1 MNGVITMFKHLSRKA
16 ICSLVL
22 ILTLLL
28 PQAALVQADE
38 IQEIEDSVSEADL
51 ENYLSDTLY
60 YEDDDLYT
68 GLVTDEDS
76 GKQYYFEDGE
86 LQTGFQK
93 IGEPEKTYYFN
104 KKTGAMVKGFRKIKG
119 KKYYFKK
126 KTGEMKTG
134 WLKYKGSRYYFKKN
148 GKMKTGWFTYK
159 GERYYFKKNGK
170 MKTGT
175 LKKGNYIYAFN
186 SDGVLVD
193 KYLKDSSAAGSKS
206 RTRTKA
212 SSLTGLTAKEV
223 IEKVGPLFTED
234 QKESGV
240 LACISLAQFIL
251 ESGYGKSDLA
261 VNANNCFGMKQSLSG
276 NTWKGSTWDGKSV
289 YTINTREYDSY
300 TIRASFRK
308 YSCIEDSIADHS
320 AYLTGAKDDD
330 GLRYA
335 GLKNCTNYT
344 TAAQI
349 IQNGGYCSGS
359 SYVAQLSSLITKWD
373 LTRFNADTQ

>member
-1 MNGVITMFKHLSRKA
+1 MLKYLSKKA
-16 ICSLVL
+16 VCSMIL
-22 ILTLLL
+22 ILTLLI

-38 IQEIEDSVSEADL
+38 IREIEDSVTEADL
-51 ENYLSDTLY
+51 EDYLSDAIY
-60 YEDDDLYT
+60 YEDDDPYT
-68 GLVTDEDS
+68 GLVTDENT

-93 IGEPEKTYYFN
+93 FGEPEHTYYFS
-104 KKTGAMVKGFRKIKG
+104 KKTGAMAKGFRKIKG

-126 KTGEMKTG
+126 KSGVMKTG
-134 WLKYKGSRYYFKKN
+134 WLTYRGSRYYFKKN
-148 GKMKTGWFTYK
+148 GKLKTGWLTYK

-175 LKKGNYIYAFN
+175 LKKGGFIYEFDN
-186 SDGVLVD
+186 DGVLID
-193 KYLKDSSAAGSKS
+193 KYPGEGDPSDTGKQ
-206 RTRTKA
+206 TRTKA
-212 SSLTGLTAKEV
+212 SSLAGLTAQEV

-234 QKESGV
+234 QKKSGV

-251 ESGYGKSDLA
+251 ESGYGKSELA
-261 VNANNCFGMKQSLSG
+261 TKANNCFGMKQSLSG
-276 NTWKGSTWDGKSV
+276 NTWKGSTWDGNSV
-289 YTINTREYDSY
+289 YTINTTEYGSY
-300 TIRASFRK
+300 STRATFRK

-335 GLKNCTNYT
+335 GLKGCTNYT
-344 TAAQI
+344 TAARI
-349 IQNGGYCSGS
+349 IMNGGYCTGG
-359 SYVAQLSSLITKWD
+359 SYVSQLCSLITKWD